1 MKLGEFPAFENLNDT
16 QIENLKSACT
26 ERRLEKDELL
36 IKRGEPGGDL
46 FFLLEGELLVYVKEK
61 NREVEIV
68 RVQAPAIV
76 GELEL
81 LTHQV
86 RTASVRALSKCQV
99 YSLEQEKIE
108 QRLSDGD
115 PAALKVML
123 AISRVIAGRLAG
135 MTEKFVELEGSI
147 EPARSHELSDFRK
160 KLFSEWT
167 F

>member
-1 MKLGEFPAFENLNDT
+1 MKIGDFPAFESLNDT
-16 QIENLKSACT
+16 QVENLKSAST
-26 ERRLEKDELL
+26 ERWLEKEEVL

-61 NREVEIV
+61 GREVELL
-68 RVQAPAIV
+68 RVQAPAVV

-81 LTHQV
+81 LTDQD
-86 RTASVRALSKCQV
+86 RTASVRALCKSQV
-99 YSLEQEKIE
+99 FALEQEKIE

-115 PAALKVML
+115 PAVLKVML

-135 MTEKFVELEGSI
+135 MTEKFVELEEKV